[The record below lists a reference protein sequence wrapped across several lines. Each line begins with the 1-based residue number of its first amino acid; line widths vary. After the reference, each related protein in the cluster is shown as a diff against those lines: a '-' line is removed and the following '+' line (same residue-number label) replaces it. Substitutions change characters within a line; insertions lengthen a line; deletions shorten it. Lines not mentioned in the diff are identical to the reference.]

1 MCWQHAGCFGITER
15 TLPKTYVCF
24 VCENPPGE
32 TFFLAPLAEGQRA
45 IVMAL
50 CPLCVRP
57 CVRP

>member
-1 MCWQHAGCFGITER
+1 MIAFAVNIFYRMDSTKLAVLSLIYTVH
-15 TLPKTYVCF
+15 
-24 VCENPPGE
+24 
-32 TFFLAPLAEGQRA
+32 FLAPLAKGQRA